1 MYVTPERGDLATC
14 PDCGNR
20 GNMNVERHEV
30 LEVLNGKLQRVGN
43 GQLVMHCRSCGCNSE
58 VR

>member
-14 PDCGNR
+14 PHCCNR
-20 GNMNVERHEV
+20 GNMNVERH
-30 LEVLNGKLQRVGN
+30 EVLNGKLQRVGN

-58 VR
+58 AR